1 MKLFKA
7 VLVLALVSAAA
18 VLIPLRRAQRAFAS
32 HAAVPAYAAAPRPS
46 LRRRPG
52 TARSVA
58 KPRVSSEQSAVVES
72 ASLRGRATVRT
83 PRRQEKLASAEHRR
97 GDHDTGQR
105 ALSLKGQSSAG
116 AATATSEVGDCLVD
130 PPGATRPSHQSHLL
144 SPVSQ
149 LAAASQADGDTP
161 VPPPRTAAL

>member
-52 TARSVA
+52 AARSVA

-105 ALSLKGQSSAG
+105 APSLKGQVSAG
-116 AATATSEVGDCLVD
+116 ATATSEVGDCLVD

-149 LAAASQADGDTP
+149 LAAASQADCDTP